1 MIEVYL
7 LLPYLDAHLHCHVL
21 EAADEPLLH
30 VFQVVVADE
39 QVNPAVE
46 PVEHF
51 CPFDRTSKAE
61 VAKMEYDV
69 IRTDN
74 GVPVADQFLVHLI
87 SVLEWSV
94 TVPDDVRVVEVG
106 VRCKEHPASVKCVVH
121 NVVVYAHLC
130 A

>member
-1 MIEVYL
+1 MN
-7 LLPYLDAHLHCHVL
+7 PC
-21 EAADEPLLH
+21 
-30 VFQVVVADE
+30 VVADE

-121 NVVVYAHLC
+121 NVVVYAHHC